1 MSELGRRDVL
11 VAALGASMAALVGST
26 CERRRGVPDGELIDL
41 GGKHAHAWLREGIAA
56 PARLGVQWD
65 TAPTLDAQVA
75 IVGAGIAGLSAAY
88 RLRKAGLADVAL
100 VELDEAPGGTAR
112 GESSSVTPFPLGAHY
127 VVAPDQGFPD
137 FEALLRELGA
147 LEGRDAQGRPIVAES
162 AACREPEERHF
173 RDGRFHPGLYP
184 SAGETAEER
193 RERQRFA
200 ALLAEHAARVDD
212 GGLRWFTFPADRASH
227 NAELCALDR
236 QSFADFLDQHGIRGW
251 RLRWLCEYAC
261 RDDYGTT
268 LATTSARAGLLYFC
282 ARRATNASADDVDGG
297 RTVITWPEG
306 NGRIVQ
312 HLLRVSGA
320 RVLLNR
326 AALRVSASA
335 DGGVELH
342 TLGADGPL
350 RVRARQAIVAVPG
363 FVAARILPAR
373 AALPV
378 PTTSPWAVVNLHLR
392 QRPKDYG
399 SRFPA
404 PMPWDT
410 VFTESASLGYVVAT
424 HQRGADHG
432 PTVLTWYRPLTEAD
446 PNAARKQLFALGRE
460 HWAEAAL
467 SELSLA
473 HPDIRAVVSRVDVAR
488 IGHAMVRPV
497 PGLWADANFHK
508 RAEPLGNI
516 HLAHTDLSGVALFE
530 EAFASGIGAAEAVLR
545 TRGAHAL

>member
-1 MSELGRRDVL
+1 MSDLGRRDVL
-11 VAALGASMAALVGST
+11 VAALGASMAALVGSA

-41 GGKHAHAWLREGIAA
+41 GGTHAHGWLREGLEA
-56 PARLGVQWD
+56 PARLAVQWD
-65 TAPTLDAQVA
+65 TAPVLDAQVA

-88 RLRKAGLADVAL
+88 RLRKAGLTDVAL

-112 GESSSVTPFPLGAHY
+112 SARSPVTAFPLGAHY

-147 LEGRDAQGRPIVAES
+147 FDGQDEQGRPLVAES

-193 RERQRFA
+193 HERQRFA
-200 ALLAEHAARVDD
+200 TLLAEHAARVDD
-212 GGLRWFTFPADRASH
+212 AGLRWFALPARRASRSD
-227 NAELCALDR
+227 ALCTLDR
-236 QSFADFLDQHGIRGW
+236 QSFADFLDQQGIHSW

-282 ARRATNASADDVDGG
+282 ARRAAHAAAGDVDGG

-312 HLLRVSGA
+312 HLLSASGA

-326 AALRVSASA
+326 AVLRVSASA
-335 DGGVELH
+335 DGNVELL
-342 TLGADGPL
+342 TLGTDGPL
-350 RVRARQAIVAVPG
+350 RIRAPQAVVAVPG
-363 FVAARILPAR
+363 FVAARILPGR
-373 AALPV
+373 EALPV

-392 QRPKDYG
+392 QRPNDRG

-410 VFTESASLGYVVAT
+410 VFTQSASLGYVVAT
-424 HQRGADHG
+424 HQRGSDHG
-432 PTVLTWYRPLTEAD
+432 PTVLTWYRPLTESE
-446 PNAARKQLFALGRE
+446 PQAARRQLFALGRA

-488 IGHAMVRPV
+488 IGHGMVRPV
-497 PGLWADANFHK
+497 PGLWADTHFHK

-516 HLAHTDLSGVALFE
+516 FLAHTDLSGVALFE
-530 EAFASGIGAAEAVLR
+530 EAFATGVEAAEGVLR
-545 TRGAHAL
+545 TRGARAL